1 MDGASLYGSPTDL
14 LDGYKYYPEQPE
26 KKCKRG
32 YRRHKTRK
40 DFCVK
45 KIQETMYPTV
55 FTSLGYKK
63 PSKTRKSTTTRISPK
78 TRKASPKMITIL
90 RPDGEELKLPST
102 IKTIIG
108 AKRKIQQ
115 KYGIPVLEQ
124 NIFSEN
130 SERPLENTTDKLEE
144 LGTLVLFQ
152 SAPPPPEFSNLDN
165 TTTGNKTINLR
176 RITMKIL
183 LDHIDDEGLTFIQ
196 LFDKVVEYNEP
207 DMDTVFSLTNT
218 SVAAHQRSRKRLFTA
233 VLEPFMQK
241 GFIKMEFDE
250 TLFPASLNAPLWELR
265 LRQGRLTMRQ
275 MLNPFFGSGA
285 VLRPAILNVI
295 RVTLNRD
302 DPYIA
307 TLV

>member
-102 IKTIIG
+102 IKTITG

-130 SERPLENTTDKLEE
+130 SERPLENTTDILEE

-165 TTTGNKTINLR
+165 TTTGNKTTNIR

-196 LFDKVVEYNEP
+196 LFDKVVEYNER

-250 TLFPASLNAPLWELR
+250 TLFPASLNVPLWELR

-285 VLRPAILNVI
+285 VLRPAILNVL

>member
-102 IKTIIG
+102 IKTITG

-165 TTTGNKTINLR
+165 TTTGNKTTNIR

-207 DMDTVFSLTNT
+207 DMDTVLSLTNT

-295 RVTLNRD
+295 RVTLNKEH
-302 DPYIA
+302 PYVA
-307 TLV
+307 TLF

>member
-1 MDGASLYGSPTDL
+1 
-14 LDGYKYYPEQPE
+14 
-26 KKCKRG
+26 
-32 YRRHKTRK
+32 
-40 DFCVK
+40 
-45 KIQETMYPTV
+45 
-55 FTSLGYKK
+55 
-63 PSKTRKSTTTRISPK
+63 
-78 TRKASPKMITIL
+78 MITIL

-102 IKTIIG
+102 IKTITG

-165 TTTGNKTINLR
+165 TTTGNKTTNIR

-207 DMDTVFSLTNT
+207 DMDTVLSLTNT

-295 RVTLNRD
+295 RVTLNKEH
-302 DPYIA
+302 PYVA
-307 TLV
+307 TLF